1 MAQRALKP
9 AEFANLVNAVT
20 SAFGDPTRR
29 DIYLLL
35 HEYPKGLTAS
45 EVASHAGVHANVARH
60 HLEKLTSG
68 GYLDVTKR
76 VSAGAGRPAKVFT
89 ASETSLHLEFE
100 VGHDDILITLLGKA
114 LSRLDPVEAAE
125 MAEEVGL
132 EFGKKMASGINMA
145 DADESHRSF
154 RSALHIVADALSA
167 HGFAAR
173 AERHHTD
180 DPSGSTDE
188 PQLQIVAGHC
198 PFGDVAIEHPVVCA
212 VDRGM
217 VKGLLGSLYGETH
230 VALGS
235 SVARGD
241 AACITDVVDSAIAPL

>member
-1 MAQRALKP
+1 MAPRALKP

-35 HEYPKGLTAS
+35 HEHPEGLTAG
-45 EVASHAGVHANVARH
+45 EVAARSGVHTNVARH

-68 GYLDVTKR
+68 GYLEVSKR
-76 VSAGAGRPAKVFT
+76 MSSGAGRPAKVFT
-89 ASETSLHLEFE
+89 ATEPDLQLEFE

-114 LSRLDPVEAAE
+114 LSRLDPDDAAQL
-125 MAEEVGL
+125 AEEVGL
-132 EFGKKMASGINMA
+132 EFGKRMAAGISMGDA
-145 DADESHRSF
+145 DASHRSF

-173 AERHHTD
+173 AERQAGGD
-180 DPSGSTDE
+180 EPDDE
-188 PQLQIVAGHC
+188 PQLHIVAGHC
-198 PFGDVAIEHPVVCA
+198 PFGDVAIEHPVICA

-217 VKGLLGSLYGETH
+217 VKGLLSALYGETQ
-230 VALGS
+230 VALSS
-235 SVARGD
+235 SVAKGD
-241 AACITDVVDSAIAPL
+241 DACVTDVVDSAAR

>member
-1 MAQRALKP
+1 MVQRALKP

-35 HEYPKGLTAS
+35 HEHPDGLTAS

-60 HLEKLTSG
+60 HLDKLTSG
-68 GYLDVTKR
+68 GYLDISKR
-76 VSAGAGRPAKVFT
+76 SNPGAGRPAKVFT
-89 ASETSLHLEFE
+89 ATEPSLHLEFE

-114 LSRLDPVEAAE
+114 LSRLDPEDAAQ

-132 EFGKKMASGINMA
+132 EFGRKMAGDVGMD
-145 DADESHRSF
+145 DADSSHRSF

-173 AERHHTD
+173 AERQDEQTAAD
-180 DPSGSTDE
+180 DP
-188 PQLQIVAGHC
+188 QLHIVAGHC
-198 PFGDVAIEHPVVCA
+198 PFGDVAIEHPVICA

-217 VKGLLGSLYGETH
+217 VKGLLGSLYGETQ
-230 VALGS
+230 VALTS
-235 SVARGD
+235 SVAQGD
-241 AACITDVVDSAIAPL
+241 EACVTDVIDASAVTS